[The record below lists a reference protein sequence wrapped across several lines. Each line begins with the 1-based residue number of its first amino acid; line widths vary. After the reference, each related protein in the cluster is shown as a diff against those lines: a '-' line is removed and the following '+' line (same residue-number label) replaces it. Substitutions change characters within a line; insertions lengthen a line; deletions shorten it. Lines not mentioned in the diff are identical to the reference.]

1 MRWDGITLANIVKAE
16 LYNFCVYAISEVFG
30 RSNAEYSE
38 LLKKRYNHSGG
49 TGITNG
55 VYINAKSDGIEL
67 HFKTPREELGNE
79 RNILLPW
86 SMAARHIRA
95 WEFEK
100 RYQEDVPAE
109 KPSVH
114 QQWEQTHLCGDFYGE
129 HCEFLLQANN
139 DTIINGK
146 KLDSWCPYCT
156 SENKVRKIG
165 SAGMWTGL
173 SPKFCPKR
181 KEIVHGQNGNEE
193 DNTMARKLQ
202 FDTAITKDM
211 QSAASDSFMDNIKMI
226 DIKDIKPSGD
236 NFYEISDIDLLAD
249 DIEREGLKHNIVVA
263 KAPDGCGY
271 YVKSGHRRLAA
282 IKLLVE
288 QKRRS
293 STKIPCYVDGSKTQA
308 ESQLDLIMLN
318 ATQRKYTDADIMH
331 EYEELERT
339 FKALEAEGK
348 PLKGRMRENIAAA
361 LKVSPA
367 QVGKIENIKHNAIP
381 EVEKAVKS
389 GEMSIS
395 TANEVAKLPEK
406 KQQEIVKEQPKI
418 SHKDVKE
425 IQQQEKPKSPVFQKN
440 EIKVDDE
447 EPFEGDF
454 GDCIEDV
461 ESEADEKAAQEI
473 KAEKNAPVADKSVNA
488 DRTFTLTFKEA
499 EALLNF
505 LDDWAEGEDEV
516 AGIWDKLKN
525 FFDKS

>member
-1 MRWDGITLANIVKAE
+1 MRWDGVILGEAVKESFYLMFNSDIDRA
-16 LYNFCVYAISEVFG
+16 STMK
-30 RSNAEYSE
+30 SNKEFASM
-38 LLKKRYNHSGG
+38 LKKKYNNSGQSSPRWNSF
-49 TGITNG
+49 TSTRTDGITIRFKDP
-55 VYINAKSDGIEL
+55 VPKELDGDNSIE
-67 HFKTPREELGNE
+67 
-79 RNILLPW
+79 ISW

-95 WEFEK
+95 WEYEK
-100 RYQEDVPAE
+100 RSQENVPAE
-109 KPSVH
+109 KPSVQ

-129 HCEFLLQANN
+129 HCEFLIQAKN

-146 KLDSWCPYCT
+146 KLDVWCPYCT

-181 KEIVHGQNGNEE
+181 KDTVHGQNKNEE
-193 DNTMARKLQ
+193 DNAMARKLQ

-211 QSAASDSFMDNIKMI
+211 QSAASDSFVDNIKMI
-226 DIKDIKPSGD
+226 DIKDIKSSSD

-249 DIEREGLKHNIVVA
+249 DIEREGLKHNIVVV
-263 KAPDGCGY
+263 KNTDGGGY
-271 YVKSGHRRLAA
+271 SVKSGHRRLAA
-282 IKLLVE
+282 IKLLLE

-293 STKIPCYVDGSKTQA
+293 NTKIACYVDSSKTQA
-308 ESQLDLIMLN
+308 ETQLDLIMLN
-318 ATQRKYTDADIMH
+318 ATQRKYTDADTMH

-339 FKALEAEGK
+339 FKALEVEGK

-418 SHKDVKE
+418 SHKEVKE
-425 IQQQEKPKSPVFQKN
+425 IQKQEKPPFALKN
-440 EIKVDDE
+440 VDNNA
-447 EPFEGDF
+447 FEDDF
-454 GDCIEDV
+454 DDSNADV
-461 ESEADEKAAQEI
+461 ENEADEKAAQDI
-473 KAEKNAPVADKSVNA
+473 MAEKKFSIADKYA
-488 DRTFTLTFKEA
+488 DTNRTITLTAKEA
-499 EALLNF
+499 QVLLDFIDENIAYS
-505 LDDWAEGEDEV
+505 DDED
-516 AGIWDKLKN
+516 GITDIWDKLKK